1 MPPATPPMMPP
12 TTAPTG
18 PAADPFF
25 APSVMPLTRSSARAP
40 TGAKRNSATAA
51 NLSRSVFMNAR
62 PFRQEVL
69 IPHDRNQ
76 TSHPAKN
83 VFTLNHSTI
92 SWVGGIYSHGRH
104 GAQPYRRG
112 LAMDLAESRRK
123 RHRSLDSFRD
133 APLTAV
139 PGIGEM
145 RGLGPGF
152 LDRVSHCLR
161 VGGLGHDVGLPI
173 EAIVNLRT
181 ISTKLLEQRDR
192 LGGLLVAF
200 CSVRIV

>member
-18 PAADPFF
+18 PATDPFF
-25 APSVMPLTRSSARAP
+25 APSVMPLTTSSARAP
-40 TGAKRNSATAA
+40 TGAKRKSATAA

-62 PFRQEVL
+62 PFRQEIL
-69 IPHDRNQ
+69 LPHDRNQ

-123 RHRSLDSFRD
+123 RDRSPRFLSRRSSNPKFSLRSNRRPRHWRD
-133 APLTAV
+133 ARP
-139 PGIGEM
+139 
-145 RGLGPGF
+145 RSGF
-152 LDRVSHCLR
+152 
-161 VGGLGHDVGLPI
+161 P
-173 EAIVNLRT
+173 
-181 ISTKLLEQRDR
+181 
-192 LGGLLVAF
+192 
-200 CSVRIV
+200 